1 VKSPSQYFRAG
12 AGAVIID
19 RRGLVLALER
29 SDTPAAW
36 QLPQGGLKPSERPL
50 DAVFREV
57 KEETGISKHDLD
69 VVDAYPEPLAYELP
83 DDAWSKKTGRGQVGY
98 WFLLRFSGTDDAIDL
113 QDASEF
119 SSWQWIPFERLV
131 TAVVEFRKHVYRR
144 LNERFDVHLAGDT
157 LPSTPDT

>member
-1 VKSPSQYFRAG
+1 MV
-12 AGAVIID
+12 
-19 RRGLVLALER
+19 
-29 SDTPAAW
+29 
-36 QLPQGGLKPSERPL
+36 
-50 DAVFREV
+50 
-57 KEETGISKHDLD
+57 EE
-69 VVDAYPEPLAYELP
+69 
-83 DDAWSKKTGRGQVGY
+83 TGRGQVGY